1 MKILPLV
8 TLISLFS
15 CSSPPPLKK
24 VDSVNINKFMGRWY
38 VIANI
43 PTFIE
48 EGAHNAV
55 ETYTWNEKENRI
67 DVLFEFNQDSFGGKK
82 KKLPQKAFIFDKQ
95 TNSEWRIQMFWPLK
109 FPYYIIDLAE
119 DYSYTVIGLPSRKYL
134 WIMARTPSLDEKTY
148 EEIVSRVK
156 KLDYDITLIKK
167 VPQKW

>member
-8 TLISLFS
+8 TLLSLFS

-24 VDSVNINKFMGRWY
+24 VALVDINKFMGRWY

-55 ETYTWNEKENRI
+55 ETYTWNEKENWI
-67 DVLFEFNQDSFGGKK
+67 DVLFEFNQDSFEGKK

-95 TNSEWRIQMFWPLK
+95 TNSEWRIQMFWPIK

-134 WIMARTPSLDEKTY
+134 WIMARNPTLDEKTY
-148 EEIVSRVK
+148 EEIITRVK

>member
-1 MKILPLV
+1 MKILHLV
-8 TLISLFS
+8 TLLSLFS

-24 VDSVNINKFMGRWY
+24 VASVDINKFMGRWY

-48 EGAHNAV
+48 EGAHNGV
-55 ETYTWNEKENRI
+55 ETYTWNEKENWI
-67 DVLFEFNQDSFGGKK
+67 DVLFEFNQDSFEGKK

-95 TNSEWRIQMFWPLK
+95 TNSEWRIQMFWPIK

-134 WIMARTPSLDEKTY
+134 WIMARNPTLDEKTY
-148 EEIVSRVK
+148 EEIIARVK